1 MRRNEASFFVFV
13 ASIIVGLLISFN
25 LSFSGGPKRVF
36 LNAKQYQDA
45 YNKKNNLLKEISNLE
60 EKYND
65 LNSRV
70 NTYKYGIDDKYR
82 VIDDMKEELQLNQM
96 VEGKVPLEGNG
107 LIITLKDVA
116 TLDEP
121 DIIDSSE
128 YTLRLIHDAD
138 LMQLLND
145 LKNGGAEAIAI
156 NGQRIIDRSDI
167 YCGGSYI
174 SINGVKC
181 PAPYYISVIG
191 NEEVINNYLNL
202 PQNYISFL
210 KLRHIEVYIEQKN
223 SIKIPA
229 YNGDIKIEYIN
240 KK

>member
-25 LSFSGGPKRVF
+25 LNFSSEPKRVF

-45 YNKKNNLLKEISNLE
+45 YNKKNNLLKDISNLE
-60 EKYND
+60 EKYNE
-65 LNSRV
+65 LNNRV
-70 NTYKYGIDDKYR
+70 NTYKFGADDKYR
-82 VIDDMKEELQLNQM
+82 VIDDMKEELLLNQM
-96 VEGKVPLEGNG
+96 VEGTVPVEGSG
-107 LIITLKDVA
+107 IVITLKDIA
-116 TLDEP
+116 TSDNL
-121 DIIDSSE
+121 DIIDSNE

-167 YCGGSYI
+167 YCGGSFI

-191 NEEVINNYLNL
+191 NGEVINNYLNL
-202 PQNYISFL
+202 PQNYLNFL
-210 KLRHIEVYIEQKN
+210 KLRHIEVYVDEKS
-223 SIKIPA
+223 SIKLPA
-229 YNGDIKIEYIN
+229 YNGDVNINYIN